1 MYTWFIKQVFC
12 FYSRR
17 ILDNESFWMSLKSTF
32 LALKKSG
39 TSCPNWGGGEGEVIW
54 TKSNRTATFFVKQ
67 YFTQCFAK
75 KLCPCTC
82 TLRCYLSN
90 IYGKGKGNVWGQN
103 IVWNKGKRAKIKAK
117 PQTNRM
123 PIFLDSW
130 RMFGALPQGNI
141 NTSSEPCDVA
151 LIPDICQSLHHL
163 IINARNERVSPSK
176 RINFRKCSKGPLP
189 PSFLENHVAIFFF

>member
-1 MYTWFIKQVFC
+1 MFPIYPFALLPFC
-12 FYSRR
+12 PY
-17 ILDNESFWMSLKSTF
+17 
-32 LALKKSG
+32 ALMPL
-39 TSCPNWGGGEGEVIW
+39 CPF
-54 TKSNRTATFFVKQ
+54 ALLPFCC

-103 IVWNKGKRAKIKAK
+103 IVWNKGKRAKIRAK

-189 PSFLENHVAIFFF
+189 PSFLENHVAIFFRNSWPKYRL